1 MLVAGVSSVWAETST
16 VNASKVSSSSAT
28 WTGSAGVTWNVSV
41 DGGAIDQNV
50 TSGYAQVG
58 TKTSPSKSITF
69 STSGLNG
76 TITSIVVDCAAY
88 SGNASLSATIDG
100 SAFGTQNQSVP
111 SWSNN
116 SGGNVT
122 FSGSASGSIVITMTN
137 GSSGRAMY
145 VKSITVTYTAGSSE
159 TIAVTGVTLNET
171 TLTMEVGEEV
181 SLTAT
186 VAPSNATNKGVTWSS
201 DNDDV
206 VTVQNGVVT
215 AVGAGSA
222 TITVTTTDGEKTATC
237 DVTVKPASEPSV
249 TFDFT
254 SNSWNLPADS
264 KEAGPVSYTLGDYSI
279 TLKGGSGKTDGFYYD
294 SSAGNLLL
302 GKSGATLTFPAFPF
316 NVKRIKVYG
325 SEGGSGS
332 VTFNIFVDDDAV
344 STSATSAKVTHT
356 FPIINDKQSAGTIY
370 VLKVTNGNNT
380 RISKIEIFGYE
391 NVEVSNAG
399 YATYV
404 SDNDLDYTNVE
415 GLEAYSAQV
424 DNANSTVSFT
434 KVGKVKAGEG
444 VLLKGNGG
452 SYEVPVTSGVAANS
466 DNDFIRGEG
475 IAVASEDN
483 GKFNYILNNVGGVV
497 AFYAANGKTVGTN
510 RAYLQTATAN
520 ARISLNFDD
529 ETTTGISAIDNRQ
542 VTKDNVY
549 NLKGQRVNNPTK
561 GLYIVNGKKV
571 IIK

>member
-1 MLVAGVSSVWAETST
+1 M
-16 VNASKVSSSSAT
+16 
-28 WTGSAGVTWNVSV
+28 
-41 DGGAIDQNV
+41 
-50 TSGYAQVG
+50 
-58 TKTSPSKSITF
+58 
-69 STSGLNG
+69 
-76 TITSIVVDCAAY
+76 
-88 SGNASLSATIDG
+88 
-100 SAFGTQNQSVP
+100 
-111 SWSNN
+111 
-116 SGGNVT
+116 
-122 FSGSASGSIVITMTN
+122 
-137 GSSGRAMY
+137 
-145 VKSITVTYTAGSSE
+145 
-159 TIAVTGVTLNET
+159 
-171 TLTMEVGEEV
+171 
-181 SLTAT
+181 
-186 VAPSNATNKGVTWSS
+186 
-201 DNDDV
+201 
-206 VTVQNGVVT
+206 
-215 AVGAGSA
+215 
-222 TITVTTTDGEKTATC
+222 
-237 DVTVKPASEPSV
+237 
-249 TFDFT
+249 
-254 SNSWNLPADS
+254 
-264 KEAGPVSYTLGDYSI
+264 SYTLGDYSI

-356 FPIINDKQSAGTIY
+356 FPINNDKQSAGTIY

-510 RAYLQTATAN
+510 RAYLQTTTAN